1 MYLVMKNLIQRV
13 PIEYFNDCQNMI
25 LTSFPLIRLW
35 SPRDVSFKSIG
46 IKNFAYLIRKD
57 FCVIYIKTFYSTHI
71 YYLEKSVV
79 LTQIY
84 IPFFPVFSQTMGTIR
99 VFRVPEK
106 VAINFVYLLHI
117 SEQFHSERYPES
129 YRKVMR
135 EHAITGE
142 YITVGLHG
150 PLYIEFGTR
159 VLDYSVTKYKNLDVR
174 PGVVCRGTIPNPKDE
189 ECPIC
194 CENVLKDVY
203 VARMECNH
211 IFHEACLLS
220 WIKSGCVMC
229 NHCPKCRHVID
240 SGRLVTVVLYD
251 SSCHTLADILYNYR
265 YTIRVWNLDII
276 IFVILLFFP
285 ILYIFF

>member
-1 MYLVMKNLIQRV
+1 MN
-13 PIEYFNDCQNMI
+13 
-25 LTSFPLIRLW
+25 S
-35 SPRDVSFKSIG
+35 
-46 IKNFAYLIRKD
+46 
-57 FCVIYIKTFYSTHI
+57 
-71 YYLEKSVV
+71 
-79 LTQIY
+79 
-84 IPFFPVFSQTMGTIR
+84 IR
-99 VFRVPEK
+99 VFRVAEK
-106 VAINFVYLLHI
+106 AAVNFVYLLHI
-117 SEQFHSERYPES
+117 SEQFDAEHYPEA

-142 YITVGLHG
+142 YIAFGLGG
-150 PLYIEFGTR
+150 PLYMDFGSR
-159 VLDYSVTKYKNLDVR
+159 VMDYNIRKYANLDIIR

-211 IFHEACLLS
+211 IFHEACLLR

-251 SSCHTLADILYNYR
+251 TSCHTLADILYNYR
-265 YTIRVWNLDII
+265 YTIRV
-276 IFVILLFFP
+276 
-285 ILYIFF
+285 